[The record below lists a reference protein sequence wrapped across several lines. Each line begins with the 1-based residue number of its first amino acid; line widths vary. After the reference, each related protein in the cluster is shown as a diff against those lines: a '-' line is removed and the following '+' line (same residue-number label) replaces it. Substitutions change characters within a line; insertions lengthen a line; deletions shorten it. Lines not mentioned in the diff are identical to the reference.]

1 MGGIACSVGE
11 RAGADGVPR
20 RVLGLGR
27 PKGDVGR
34 DAILS
39 AEILEPDDS
48 VVDRFGRVV
57 VEQSKNPGEQLFQ
70 RELVRNDNAGVF
82 PALRS
87 PIPRRPVEV
96 RDVVCQEYPMLLSG
110 EDELVGIGGRDAA
123 SILRREDIMAWREPW
138 GERHLR
144 D

>member
-1 MGGIACSVGE
+1 V
-11 RAGADGVPR
+11 
-20 RVLGLGR
+20 GLGR
-27 PKGDVGR
+27 PKGGVSR

-39 AEILEPDDS
+39 AEILKPDDS

-57 VEQSKNPGEQLFQ
+57 VEQSENPGEKLFE

-82 PALRS
+82 PAIRR
-87 PIPRRPVEV
+87 PIPRKPVEV
-96 RDVVCQEYPMLLSG
+96 RDVVCQECPMLLSG

-123 SILRREDIMAWREPW
+123 SVLRCEDVMAWREPW

-144 D
+144 G